1 MYCNMDRWEFAEC
14 AYVHRGKH
22 ERFLLMLF
30 ILENINFFFIK
41 TGTFKDKLKNN
52 MVFSINMPK
61 VPYFCK

>member
-30 ILENINFFFIK
+30 ILENIIFFYQNWHLKRQIK
-41 TGTFKDKLKNN
+41 EQYGFFNQHAKS
-52 MVFSINMPK
+52 SILL
-61 VPYFCK
+61 